1 MTEVTDQDLM
11 LNLDEVNEW
20 FSRLDKKMATVRFV
34 FEAKVRPILNQMDE
48 LELSDEMQKSID
60 GLILE
65 FSGMLDEDQEPP
77 NDE

>member
-1 MTEVTDQDLM
+1 MTEITDQDLM
-11 LNLDEVNEW
+11 LNLDEVSEW
-20 FSRLDKKMATVRFV
+20 FNRLDKKMATVRSI
-34 FEAKVRPILNQMDE
+34 FETKVRPILNQVDE

>member
-20 FSRLDKKMATVRFV
+20 FSRLDKKMATVRFI
-34 FEAKVRPILNQMDE
+34 FESKVRPILNQMDE

-65 FSGMLDEDQEPP
+65 FSGMLDEDQEPAS
-77 NDE
+77 DE